1 MNFIFKR
8 WQYLIIS
15 CIAAIIFISGC
26 NSVETVDSKISF
38 SFTTTTGFEKATTD
52 TLQLDTVKILIR
64 DIKMRNQSTND
75 TTQIIVGPFVVYLN
89 LMGVSSE
96 FAVGNI
102 PPGNYDRIKFKV
114 HKIEGS
120 ETPPDPEFKEGMNE
134 SLRYSVIVKGIFNS
148 IPFIYKSRKPAHQDL
163 KLETPIVV
171 EENGV
176 ANLTILVDPFSWFQ
190 DGSTVL
196 DPNDTSNTN
205 KIDNNIKD
213 SFRKAF
219 QSK

>member
-1 MNFIFKR
+1 MNFVFKK

-38 SFTTTTGFEKATTD
+38 SFTTTTGFEKAATD

-89 LMGVSSE
+89 LTGVSSE
-96 FAVGNI
+96 FAVANI

-148 IPFIYKSRKPAHQDL
+148 IPFVYKSRKPAHQDL

-190 DGSTVL
+190 DGSNVL

-219 QSK
+219 QTK